1 MPKNTARQ
9 RNYRQMDE
17 DLSKLMAWFESEDV
31 DLDEALVKYEQAAKL
46 IDQME
51 KYLEVAKIKITK
63 ITKS

>member
-51 KYLEVAKIKITK
+51 KYLKVAKIKITK
-63 ITKS
+63 ITKN

>member
-9 RNYRQMDE
+9 RSYRQMDE

-31 DLDEALVKYEQAAKL
+31 DLDEALVKYEQASKL

>member
-1 MPKNTARQ
+1 
-9 RNYRQMDE
+9 MDE

-51 KYLEVAKIKITK
+51 KYLKVAKIKITK

>member
-9 RNYRQMDE
+9 RSYRQMDE

-51 KYLEVAKIKITK
+51 KYLKVAKIKITK